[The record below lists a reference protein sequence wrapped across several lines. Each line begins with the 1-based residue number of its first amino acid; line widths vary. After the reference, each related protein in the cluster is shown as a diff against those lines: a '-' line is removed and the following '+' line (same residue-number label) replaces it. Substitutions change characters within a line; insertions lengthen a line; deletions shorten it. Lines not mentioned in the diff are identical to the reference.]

1 MKILFKTILLL
12 AIFQIIAN
20 KIEQLLPWELN
31 YHSWTITD
39 LNFRESPEIDN
50 NILSIVPKGSQIE
63 IISYDSKWTQA
74 KYHNQIGYLATRFI
88 RTKQI
93 KSSEI
98 ALSILIILQTIAS
111 LVLAITSKHSF
122 IGSIL
127 YFANKLI
134 SLTTIPLAL
143 ISQLKNLFRRKKQ
156 MQVIQYKHSA
166 S

>member
-20 KIEQLLPWELN
+20 KIEQLFPWELN

-39 LNFRESPEIDN
+39 LNFRKSPEIDN

-74 KYHNQIGYLATRFI
+74 KYQNNIGYLATRFI

-93 KSSEI
+93 KSSDI
-98 ALSILIILQTIAS
+98 ALSILIILQTTAS
-111 LVLAITSKHSF
+111 LVLAFTSKRSF

-134 SLTTIPLAL
+134 SLTTIPVAL
-143 ISQLKNLFRRKKQ
+143 FSQLKNLFQRKKEI
-156 MQVIQYKHSA
+156 QVIQYKHSA